1 MRTRAGTAYGPLRGS
16 DRESSSDREDRRY
29 DPKRARMEASASSSR
44 KKGGQ
49 DEPRYPKRS
58 RGKKSYKDP
67 ESESSDENDIV
78 AYGGF
83 EFSHEL

>member
-1 MRTRAGTAYGPLRGS
+1 
-16 DRESSSDREDRRY
+16 
-29 DPKRARMEASASSSR
+29 MEASASSSR